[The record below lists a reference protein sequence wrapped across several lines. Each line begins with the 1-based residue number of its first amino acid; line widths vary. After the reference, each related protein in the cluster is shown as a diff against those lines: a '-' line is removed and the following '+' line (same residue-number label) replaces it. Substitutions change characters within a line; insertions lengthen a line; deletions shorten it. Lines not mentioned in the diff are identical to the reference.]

1 MAKIRFAWISRHTLT
16 EDQMSDLRRIYGD
29 DIEIEQVSGTFNR
42 AEDLADT
49 IGNHDVIGVV
59 LPINL
64 ISGVLRLAAGK
75 PVIRAINK
83 RVPTGRTIIGASGA
97 PEQEFIFQHGG
108 WEQIE
113 KVEVV
118 THLL

>member
-1 MAKIRFAWISRHTLT
+1 MTTTKFAWISRHTMT
-16 EDQMSDLRRIYGD
+16 EDQLADLRRIYGE
-29 DIEIEQVSGTFNR
+29 EIEVEQVNGTFNR
-42 AEDLADT
+42 AADLSDV
-49 IGNHDVIGVV
+49 ISRNDVIGVV

-64 ISGVLRLAAGK
+64 ISDVLRLASGK
-75 PVIRAINK
+75 PVIRAIN
-83 RVPTGRTIIGASGA
+83 RRIPTGRTIIGASGA

-108 WEQIE
+108 WERIE